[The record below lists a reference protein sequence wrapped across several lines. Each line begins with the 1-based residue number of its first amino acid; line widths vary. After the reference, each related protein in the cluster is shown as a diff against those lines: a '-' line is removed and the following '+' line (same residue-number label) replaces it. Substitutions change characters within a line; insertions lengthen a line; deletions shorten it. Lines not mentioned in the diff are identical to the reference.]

1 MKINLNLVAL
11 AAAFI
16 LISCNGGAGTK
27 QAEFFDTEHKTVF
40 INGISAI
47 GGKDAI
53 LQSLEKYG
61 LVPEKIDNIDLTIV
75 GGEYYEFGHAE
86 SNTHDESLAD
96 ALTYNLFK
104 GITIPDKENIFVQ
117 LSWYKNGNVKEYRVR
132 LGKSNAD
139 LLPNE
144 SNTVNMR
151 LAEMFPHSKIANSRM
166 GYKTY
171 YDDNGNGIY
180 YTDGSVLEVYVNDS
194 KLMK

>member
-1 MKINLNLVAL
+1 MKTILNLVTL

-16 LISCNGGAGTK
+16 LTSCNGGAGTK

-61 LVPEKIDNIDLTIV
+61 LVPETIDTINLSMI
-75 GGEYYEFGHAE
+75 GGEYYESYFME
-86 SNTHDESLAD
+86 NNTNDESLAD
-96 ALTYNLFK
+96 VLTYNLFK
-104 GITIPDKENIFVQ
+104 DIAIPEKENIYVHF
-117 LSWYKNGNVKEYRVR
+117 SSYRNGNIKDYSVR
-132 LGKSNAD
+132 LGTMDAD
-139 LLPNE
+139 LTKEE
-144 SNTVNMR
+144 SNKVNMR

-166 GYKTY
+166 GYRTY

-180 YTDGSVLEVYVNDS
+180 YTDGSSLDVYINDS